1 MVSTERGRALGQHC
15 KKGREVSQH
24 GKGRREVDQHANK
37 GELFRSL
44 TISEIVR
51 LKEKEYS
58 YSNNSKTQMKKH
70 HTARGHLIKQKLRMK
85 KNKKKVQECE
95 NLKEQKRM
103 EKYTGEI
110 SK

>member
-1 MVSTERGRALGQHC
+1 
-15 KKGREVSQH
+15 
-24 GKGRREVDQHANK
+24 
-37 GELFRSL
+37 
-44 TISEIVR
+44 
-51 LKEKEYS
+51 
-58 YSNNSKTQMKKH
+58 MKKH

-85 KNKKKVQECE
+85 KKKKKVQEFE